1 MNKDKLLV
9 IGLGNLLMGDDGA
22 GIHIVHELQRR
33 QLPDHVD
40 LIDGGTAGV
49 GLVDILSSYRRV
61 IVIDAIADNGGDP
74 SGIRLFSPDDL
85 ILREGEGDY
94 SIHDVELTS
103 ILSLMK
109 SLDME
114 IPDITIMGIPAVTF
128 TPGIGLSEGC
138 RRFIPEGIDLIMK
151 MRQGDTKNLKDGG
164 NSHDCL

>member
-1 MNKDKLLV
+1 MNKESLLV

-22 GIHIVHELQRR
+22 GIYIIQELQRR
-33 QLPDHVD
+33 RLPDHVD

-61 IVIDAIADNGGDP
+61 IVIDAIADQGSGP
-74 SGIRLFSPDDL
+74 SDIRLFSPDDL

-109 SLDME
+109 SLDMV
-114 IPDITIMGIPAVTF
+114 IPDITIMGIPAVTM
-128 TPGIGLSEGC
+128 TPGMGLSEVC
-138 RRFIPEGIDLIMK
+138 RRFIPEGIALIMK
-151 MRQGDTKNLKDGG
+151 MTNPLF
-164 NSHDCL
+164 STPF